1 MGQSAL
7 EVSMEPSRQE
17 QQSRAWAVEI
27 DQDPFPGPATGSLGA
42 LLPDN

>member
-7 EVSMEPSRQE
+7 EVSGILEAGTAV
-17 QQSRAWAVEI
+17 RAWAVEI